1 MTLEHRINK
10 VLRRVKNPKK
20 RKALKEGIKAEAEHS
35 KTIRWIRANPE
46 ASVDEAL
53 KRIAQDHIEENGPD
67 YYSKLKATEQIKK
80 KVHHKLKSPRL
91 ALIGRRGKV
100 RIYRVDDTL
109 VRRAFSDWTM
119 GGHSMCYP
127 LGFGG
132 CIPHMEV
139 WIAGELGPPQPPLEE
154 QLTMM
159 HELREMRRMG
169 ELMKGGM
176 SRADAYDK
184 AHDESLVVEDKYR
197 KAGGRGLKQALGRE
211 RGWQG
216 DYNFPR
222 P

>member
-10 VLRRVKNPKK
+10 VLRKVKVPAK
-20 RKALKEGIKAEAEHS
+20 RKALKEGIKAEREHS
-35 KTIRWIRANPE
+35 KTIRWVKKNPE
-46 ASVDEAL
+46 KSVDEAL
-53 KRIAQDHIEENGPD
+53 KRIAQDHLAESPD
-67 YYSKLKATEQIKK
+67 YYKRLKAVEETKK
-80 KVHHKLKSPRL
+80 KAHHKLKSPRIK
-91 ALIGRRGKV
+91 LIGRRGKV
-100 RIYRVDDTL
+100 RIYRIDDTK
-109 VRRAFSDWTM
+109 VRKIYSDWTM
-119 GGHSMCYP
+119 GGHSICYGGDQ
-127 LGFGG
+127 GF
-132 CIPHMEV
+132 IPHNEV

-154 QLTMM
+154 MLTMI

-184 AHDESLVVEDKYR
+184 AHDESLVVEDKFR

-222 P
+222 L